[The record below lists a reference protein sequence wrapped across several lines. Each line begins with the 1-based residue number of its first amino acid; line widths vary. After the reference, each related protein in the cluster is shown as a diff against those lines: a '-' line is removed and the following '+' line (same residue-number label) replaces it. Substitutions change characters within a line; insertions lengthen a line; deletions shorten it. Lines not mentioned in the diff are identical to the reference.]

1 MAKSLG
7 GSLFIKDGE
16 KYDYCYKEAIRC
28 LKEFCDKV
36 AIVEVGSN
44 DGTEKAVH
52 DFADHRTTVINLPIS
67 LWDATDF
74 YGKEKLT
81 YFSNIAHSLLDTD
94 YFFNLQGD
102 EIVHEN
108 SYDAIRYAIETGHEG
123 FLCTRVNLW
132 GDCFHQLNVPQER
145 KPCSSEVI
153 RIAKKGYGSYD
164 DAESLRVQCSVDF
177 VHDIKMVHYGF
188 VRKKEIM
195 PKKVRNMLGNI
206 FRIGLDPKLDGMEVW
221 DGTKWFTEEDLIPF
235 NDHPAIMSEWIK
247 TRP

>member
-1 MAKSLG
+1 MSKSLG

-16 KYDYCYKEAIRC
+16 KYDYCYKEAIKC

-36 AIVEVGSN
+36 AIVEVGSD
-44 DGTEKAVH
+44 DGTEKYVH
-52 DFADHRTTVINLPIS
+52 QFADHKTKVISLPIS
-67 LWDATDF
+67 LWEATDF
-74 YGKEKLT
+74 YAKEKLS

-94 YFFNLQGD
+94 YFLNLQGD

-164 DAESLRVQCSVDF
+164 DAESLNVQCSVDF

-206 FRIGLDPKLDGMEVW
+206 FQIGIDPKLDGMEIW
-221 DGTKWFTEEDLIPF
+221 DGSKWFTGEDLAPF

>member
-1 MAKSLG
+1 MSKSLG

-16 KYDYCYKEAIRC
+16 KYDYCYKEAIKC

-36 AIVEVGSN
+36 AIVEVGSD
-44 DGTEKAVH
+44 DGTEKYVH
-52 DFADHRTTVINLPIS
+52 QFADHKTKVINLPIS
-67 LWDATDF
+67 LWEATDF
-74 YGKEKLT
+74 YAKEKLS

-94 YFFNLQGD
+94 YFLNLQGD

-164 DAESLRVQCSVDF
+164 DAESLNVQCSVDF

-206 FRIGLDPKLDGMEVW
+206 FQIGIDPKLDGMEIW
-221 DGTKWFTEEDLIPF
+221 DGSKWFTGEDLAPF